1 MLNLTSIFIISGRLE
16 TIKYFIFIISLI
28 FLLGCPKKEKI
39 PVLKGSE
46 TPTYGGSFVLDN
58 ISDPKSFNPVIAKET
73 STTMITDFLF
83 EGLTQI
89 NPFTTDME
97 PRLARSWE
105 YSPDGK
111 IWTFHLRENV
121 KWFDGRQ
128 FTADDVVFTYND
140 LYYNPDIPT
149 SARDI
154 LTIDGKRIKVEKVDT
169 YTVRFIMPKPF
180 APLLFALG
188 MEIMP
193 KHILEPMVKAKT
205 FNSAWGVNTPP
216 DKITGTGP
224 FMISEY
230 IPSQRVVLKRN
241 PNYWRT
247 DKTGNSL
254 PYLDSIV
261 ILIVPDQNSSLLKF
275 QAGETDMI
283 SIRGEDYAVIKPT
296 EAKGNFTIYNT
307 GPTFSTTFL
316 FFNQNPKAIP
326 QYKLRWF
333 TNKKFRQAIAHSVD
347 KETIINN
354 VMAGL
359 AFPQDSA
366 LTPASKFFYN
376 PDIRKYEYNLDK
388 AKSLLQEAGFKNKG
402 GRLYDSEGHHVEFT
416 LFTNS
421 ENNQRVNIGNIIK
434 SDLDK
439 LGIKVNFVPIQFN
452 TMVTKLDATFDW
464 EAIIIGLTGGVEPH
478 NGRNVWHSSGQ
489 LHMWNPRQAKPVTT
503 WEAEI
508 DRLFEDGATELDKEK
523 RKKIYHRWQEIAAEE
538 LPVIYTVTPAALY
551 AVRNKFGGIKPTS
564 LAGVIPYIEE
574 VYLKK

>member
-1 MLNLTSIFIISGRLE
+1 MK
-16 TIKYFIFIISLI
+16 TIKFLIIIIALVLI
-28 FLLGCPKKEKI
+28 SGCPKKEKI
-39 PVLKGSE
+39 PVPQGSE
-46 TPTYGGSFVLDN
+46 TPKYGGSFIIDS
-58 ISDPKSFNPVIAKET
+58 ISDPKSFNPVLAKET

-89 NPFTTDME
+89 NPFTTEME
-97 PRLARSWE
+97 PKLAKSWE
-105 YSPDGK
+105 HSADGRV
-111 IWTFHLRENV
+111 WTFRLRDDV
-121 KWFDGRQ
+121 KWFDGKP

-140 LYYNPDIPT
+140 LYYNPDIPS

-154 LTIDGKRIKVEKVDT
+154 LTIDGNRIKIEKVDSH
-169 YTVRFIMPKPF
+169 TVRFILPKPF
-180 APLLFALG
+180 APILFAVAT
-188 MEIMP
+188 EILP
-193 KHILEPMVKAKT
+193 KHIVEPMVRSKA

-216 DKITGTGP
+216 DKIIGTGP

-241 PNYWRT
+241 PNYWRS
-247 DKTGNSL
+247 DKSGNKL

-261 ILIVPDQNSSLLKF
+261 ILIVPDQNSSILKF

-283 SIRGEDYAVIKPT
+283 GIRGEDYAVLKPL
-296 EAKGNFTIYNT
+296 EARGNFTIYNT

-326 QYKLRWF
+326 QYKWKWF
-333 TNKKFRQAIAHSVD
+333 TNKSFRQAIAHSID
-347 KETIINN
+347 KESIINN

-359 AFPQDSA
+359 AFPEDSA

-376 PDIRKYEYNLDK
+376 PDVKKYEYNTEK
-388 AKSLLQEAGFKNKG
+388 AKEILKNAGFKNKG
-402 GRLYDSEGHHVEFT
+402 GRLYDSEAHPVEFT

-452 TMVTKLDATFDW
+452 TMVTKIDATFDW
-464 EAIIIGLTGGVEPH
+464 DAIIIGLTGGVEPH
-478 NGRNVWHSSGQ
+478 SGRNVWHSSGQ
-489 LHMWNPRQAKPVTT
+489 LHMWYPKQEKPVTG

-523 RKKIYHRWQEIAAEE
+523 RKKIYHRWQEIVSEE
-538 LPVIYTVTPAALY
+538 LPVIYTVTPTALY

-574 VYLKK
+574 VYLKQ